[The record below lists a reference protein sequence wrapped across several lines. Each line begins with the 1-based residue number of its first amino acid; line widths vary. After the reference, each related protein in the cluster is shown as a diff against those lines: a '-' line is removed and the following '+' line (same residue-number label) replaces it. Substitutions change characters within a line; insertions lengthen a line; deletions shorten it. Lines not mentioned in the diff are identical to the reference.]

1 MSWYG
6 IANVFSLLY
15 LSFVVAL
22 VIGMHETDDPGET
35 KRHVLGC
42 WGKLLGGLVGLMV
55 FVYVLSLF
63 AGE

>member
-6 IANVFSLLY
+6 IANVFSLVY

-22 VIGMHETDDPGET
+22 VIGMHESDDSKET

-42 WGKLLGGLVGLMV
+42 WSKLLGGLVGLMLFV
-55 FVYVLSLF
+55 FILSLF